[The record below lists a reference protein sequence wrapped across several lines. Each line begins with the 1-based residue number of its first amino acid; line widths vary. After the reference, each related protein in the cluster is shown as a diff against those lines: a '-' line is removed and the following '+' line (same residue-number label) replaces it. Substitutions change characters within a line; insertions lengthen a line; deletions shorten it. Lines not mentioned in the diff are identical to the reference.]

1 MKPVKITAVI
11 IAIAITAS
19 LSAQKSR
26 KQTVVLNGGSRLT
39 GTILAADQDSLKMRI
54 TSSRMITLKKSDI
67 SMSSPALAIEKPVI
81 DRGGYSIRLSASS
94 LTGHDD
100 EENIGSMS
108 FHFSNGYTFR
118 NGLSLGI
125 GTGYEELDVTVMPLY
140 ADLRYHPLKTR
151 VSPFAW
157 IKSGWS
163 FTFGKLDEGQYYYYD
178 FPDSRGGPMFNAGAG
193 IELASWRSNAVNIGV
208 GYRYQKITYK
218 YDHNPSEQIINEII
232 TRFNRFE
239 VQFGFVFR

>member
-1 MKPVKITAVI
+1 MNLERITAVI
-11 IAIAITAS
+11 ITIALTAS

-39 GTILAADQDSLKMRI
+39 GTILIADSDSLTMSI
-54 TSSRMITLKKSDI
+54 PSPHVITLKKSDI
-67 SMSSPALAIEKPVI
+67 SLSSPAQLIKKPVI
-81 DRGGYSIRLSASS
+81 DRLGYSIRLSASS
-94 LTGHDD
+94 LTGRNDN
-100 EENIGSMS
+100 ENIGSMS

-125 GTGYEELDVTVMPLY
+125 GTGYEELDVAVMPLY

-163 FTFGKLDEGQYYYYD
+163 FTSGKLDDGQYYYYD
-178 FPDSRGGPMFNAGAG
+178 FPVSRGGLMFNAGAG
-193 IELASWRSNAVNIGV
+193 IELASWRRNAVNIGI

-218 YDHNPSEQIINEII
+218 YDHNPIEQVMNEII
-232 TRFNRFE
+232 TRFNRIE